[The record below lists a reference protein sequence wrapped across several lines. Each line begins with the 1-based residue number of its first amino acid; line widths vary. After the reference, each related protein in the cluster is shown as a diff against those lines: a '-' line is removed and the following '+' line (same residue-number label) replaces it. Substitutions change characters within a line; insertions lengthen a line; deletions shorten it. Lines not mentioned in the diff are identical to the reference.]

1 MYRNTLDLAQ
11 QKLLDYIPSR
21 CINQDELCGAK
32 SKKKNNDY
40 TIHHDIFR

>member
-21 CINQDELCGAK
+21 CINQYELCGAK
-32 SKKKNNDY
+32 SKKKNNDF
-40 TIHHDIFR
+40 TIHDIFR